1 MLQESSRSRIIASH
15 TVATIGSLFG
25 LGFAWLV
32 FNPVITFLSSGE
44 WPGEFIDGPNL
55 ICCCSLVWLPLVI
68 VPISVAADMLLVR
81 ELHWRAPS
89 HFPVMAMLYFLSAF
103 MLGLVGMVDLTEP
116 SGLDRAEVINM
127 GSGLVLLAV
136 DFTLWGLAYWSVLR
150 AADRL
155 FSRKRSPRTSD
166 GGQ

>member
-15 TVATIGSLFG
+15 AVATIGSLFG

-32 FNPVITFLSSGE
+32 FNPIIAFLSSGE
-44 WPGEFIDGPNL
+44 WPVEFVDGFNL
-55 ICCCSLVWLPLVI
+55 ICCCSLLWLPLVI
-68 VPISVAADMLLVR
+68 VPLSVVADLLLVR

-103 MLGLVGMVDLTEP
+103 MLGLVAMVVIAGP
-116 SGLDRAEVINM
+116 SDLDRAEVINM

-136 DFTLWGLAYWSVLR
+136 DFTLWGLAYWGVLR

>member
-1 MLQESSRSRIIASH
+1 MRQGSNRSQIIASH
-15 TVATIGSLFG
+15 AVAAGGSMFG

-32 FNPVITFLSSGE
+32 FNPVITFLFSGE
-44 WPGEFIDGPNL
+44 WPAEFVDGPNL

-68 VPISVAADMLLVR
+68 VPISVAADLLLVR

-103 MLGLVGMVDLTEP
+103 MLGLVAMVVITGP

-136 DFTLWGLAYWSVLR
+136 DFTLWGLAYWGVLR